1 MVLAYQYFTTGI
13 WFGLQPGVF
22 TLLWGVLLAPTLIF
36 WSAFVMVVF
45 SLTLNRYATYALSL
59 AALIATGLA
68 TQWGYMNWAT
78 KWHLWSGV
86 RWSELD
92 RLGFARGEITWNRIL
107 TLCATVVLVALALRF
122 YPRRLNDAR
131 GVADRFSPWRL
142 LRSSLP
148 ILGLAVPA
156 LLLSLIHI

>member
-1 MVLAYQYFTTGI
+1 
-13 WFGLQPGVF
+13 
-22 TLLWGVLLAPTLIF
+22 
-36 WSAFVMVVF
+36 MVVF

-107 TLCATVVLVALALRF
+107 TLCATVVLVQVEPLAH
-122 YPRRLNDAR
+122 
-131 GVADRFSPWRL
+131 GVSILMVDRF
-142 LRSSLP
+142 RSIADELM
-148 ILGLAVPA
+148 L
-156 LLLSLIHI
+156 